1 MLVLLTSLGVR
12 YFWTSPALAY
22 RVDIRPVT
30 WTLSGPGILDATDRV
45 VVTARLSGRL
55 TWIGVDRNDPVVAG
69 QTVARLQD
77 QDLESSREA
86 ARADF
91 EAATRGVEQAKLARV
106 RAAAGLEKLKLDLD
120 RRRRL
125 IVTGSVSH
133 ADLDAAEYALKQAQ
147 AEVDG
152 ADVAIDR
159 ATAQARS
166 AEAAVALAQ
175 ARFDDVTLRSP
186 LNGLVVTR
194 ERNVGDILL
203 VGSPV
208 MQVVAPSSVIV
219 SARFDESIMGA
230 LSVGQ
235 ATRIQFASVPDRSF
249 DGKVIR
255 IARQVDQETRE
266 FLVDISLDSLPTNW
280 ALGQRTKVQ
289 IDIRSSSKLPLLPLR
304 FVRREDGKPVV
315 WVLVGGHASW
325 RQVVLRHSIGPLVEI
340 EHGLAENDIVLDPTG
355 RYSYQPISPNF
366 NEP

>member
-1 MLVLLTSLGVR
+1 MLALLTWLGVR
-12 YFWTSPALAY
+12 YFWPSPASAY

-77 QDLESSREA
+77 QDLESAREA

-91 EAATRGVEQAKLARV
+91 EAATRGVEQAKHARV

-133 ADLDAAEYALKQAQ
+133 ADLDATEYALKQAQ

-186 LNGLVVTR
+186 LDGLVVTR
-194 ERNVGDILL
+194 ERNVGDIVL

-219 SARFDESIMGA
+219 SARFDRSIMGA

-235 ATRIQFASVPDRSF
+235 ATRVQFASVPDRSF

-266 FLVDISLDSLPTNW
+266 FLVDISLNSLPTNW

-289 IDIRSSSKLPLLPLR
+289 VDIRSSSKLPLLPLR

-315 WVLVGGHASW
+315 WVLVGGHAHW

-355 RYSYQPISPNF
+355 RYSYQPISPSF